1 MSTSPLLHRP
11 PRATVLATALACGLA
26 AALALPA
33 AAQPVAIQPVAA
45 LPAAAQPVAIQPVAA
60 LPGCATVEVHHVR
73 PGQGFLMLA
82 AFADAASFRSR
93 PVMALRLPAAEATTM
108 RFPLCGL
115 AGDLVALT
123 LFQDLDGDGK
133 MGVNVVGM
141 PTEPWGSSG
150 EPGAF
155 GPSWDTGKV
164 VLDSSPIVV
173 RLSQ

>member
-33 AAQPVAIQPVAA
+33 AAQPVATQPATALPATA
-45 LPAAAQPVAIQPVAA
+45 LPAAAQS
-60 LPGCATVEVHHVR
+60 GCATVEVHNLR
-73 PGQGFLMLA
+73 PGHGFLMLA

-93 PVMALRLPAAEATTM
+93 PVVALRLPAAEATTM

-115 AGDLVALT
+115 AGDVVALT

-133 MGVNVVGM
+133 MGVNLVGM

-150 EPGAF
+150 TPGAF

-164 VLDSSPIVV
+164 ALDGSPIVV